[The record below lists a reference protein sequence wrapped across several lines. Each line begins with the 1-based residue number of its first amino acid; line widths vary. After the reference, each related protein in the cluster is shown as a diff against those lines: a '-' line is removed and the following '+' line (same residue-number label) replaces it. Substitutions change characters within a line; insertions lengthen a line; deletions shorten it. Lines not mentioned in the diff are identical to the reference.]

1 MATNR
6 APSTAA
12 ALNYR
17 SLPGGGSRAV
27 LGRDTTAMGDSGATS
42 ERCTFLAEDA
52 AVGPAASSGAQG
64 ATVSSTGRDAAAT
77 PGCGSA
83 AASMAAQAGPTRNAS
98 ASMAAQTG
106 PTRNGGSRGLRRR
119 VASQRGAVATQDV
132 GAAFATDA
140 QSSAA
145 GGTST
150 TLTTDADTPERTRHV
165 RSSSTVQRSAFTSDQ
180 PRLTARAGTQTCVA
194 TNTAEATDVA
204 GTSQASLTG
213 QTGFAGKTSAT
224 TKTCARTKTCAADA
238 GSTADTSLTTKTSA
252 AS

>member
-12 ALNYR
+12 ALNCR

-27 LGRDTTAMGDSGATS
+27 LGRDTTAIGDSGATS
-42 ERCTFLAEDA
+42 ERGTFLAEDA
-52 AVGPAASSGAQG
+52 AVGPAASSGAHG
-64 ATVSSTGRDAAAT
+64 ATASSTGRDAAAN

-83 AASMAAQAGPTRNAS
+83 AASMAAQAGPTRNAA
-98 ASMAAQTG
+98 ASLAAQTG

-180 PRLTARAGTQTCVA
+180 PRLTARAGTHRCVA
-194 TNTAEATDVA
+194 TRA
-204 GTSQASLTG
+204 GEPADIAGASQPGARGDTGLTSQTATAS
-213 QTGFAGKTSAT
+213 QPN
-224 TKTCARTKTCAADA
+224 ARTKT
-238 GSTADTSLTTKTSA
+238 TL